1 MYFTDGEIIISSM
14 KPQDL
19 KNLIQTGE
27 NQYLEFK
34 KTTPSPAKIA
44 RELSAFTN
52 SGGGTLLIGV
62 DDDKTITGIR
72 AFFEEE
78 YLLRK
83 AAEDLCVPAVN
94 IKIELVHLI
103 DKDVMVVT
111 VPEAENKP
119 VYVKN
124 KVKRRIYIRR
134 SDESVLASDERVE
147 ILKHQ
152 SSGEGVTFQYGEHE
166 QQLFRY
172 LNEYGEITVLAFANL
187 INQTTYQASKILI
200 KLASA
205 GVLSLFTRNE
215 VDYYTFSGKIK

>member
-27 NQYLEFK
+27 SQYLEFK
-34 KTTPSPAKIA
+34 KTTPSPTKIA
-44 RELSAFTN
+44 REISAFTN
-52 SGGGTLLIGV
+52 SNGGTLLIGV

-83 AAEDLCVPAVN
+83 AAEELCVPAVK

-103 DKDVMVVT
+103 DKDVIVVT
-111 VPEAENKP
+111 VPEAIEKP
-119 VYVKN
+119 IYIKN
-124 KVKRRIYIRR
+124 KLKRRVFIRR
-134 SDESVLASDERVE
+134 NDESILASDERVE

-152 SSGEGVTFQYGEHE
+152 SSANGVTFQYGEHE

-172 LNEYGEITVLAFANL
+172 LNEYGEITVTGFANL
-187 INQTTYQASKILI
+187 INQTTYRASKILI

-205 GVLSLFTRNE
+205 GVLSLFTRNK